1 MNHAIIGLIYQNVVD
16 LQGTAVQLSVCFLPQ
31 CYSHIK
37 KFFLCVTIAWHVEG
51 CRVVFTLIDNN
62 KLANQIATLLPI
74 VVKCTI
80 PPLILSHNLFGDD
93 DTL

>member
-1 MNHAIIGLIYQNVVD
+1 M
-16 LQGTAVQLSVCFLPQ
+16 
-31 CYSHIK
+31 
-37 KFFLCVTIAWHVEG
+37 TIAWQVEG

-80 PPLILSHNLFGDD
+80 LPLILSHNLFGDD

>member
-1 MNHAIIGLIYQNVVD
+1 MNHAIIGLICQNVLD
-16 LQGTAVQLSVCFLPQ
+16 LRGTAVQLSVCFLPQ
-31 CYSHIK
+31 CYGHIK
-37 KFFLCVTIAWHVEG
+37 QFFLCVTIAWHVEG

-80 PPLILSHNLFGDD
+80 LPLILSQNLFGDD

>member
-16 LQGTAVQLSVCFLPQ
+16 SWGTAVQLSVCFLPQ
-31 CYSHIK
+31 SQGPIK
-37 KFFLCVTIAWHVEG
+37 QFFLCMTIAWQVEG
-51 CRVVFTLIDNN
+51 CRIVFTLIDNN

-80 PPLILSHNLFGDD
+80 LPLILSHNLFGVD